1 MSVTGATVLVV
12 DDEPAVLDTVRDGL
26 AAHGYQV
33 LTAAGADEAIQVA
46 HGHAGTIALA
56 LIDVVMPG
64 ASGPQVAQR
73 LHETRPDLKVLFMS
87 GFSTEVVVVHGLTE
101 GDPLLVK
108 PFSLAT
114 LSRKVREI
122 LEYRSPFSRPPQP
135 PR

>member
-1 MSVTGATVLVV
+1 MSVAGATVLVV

-26 AAHGYQV
+26 MAHGYQV
-33 LTAAGADEAIQVA
+33 LTAAGPDQAIQVA
-46 HGHAGTIALA
+46 QAHAGTIALA

-64 ASGPQVAQR
+64 MSGPEVARR
-73 LHETRPDLKVLFMS
+73 LHESRPDLKVLFMS

-114 LSRKVREI
+114 LARKVHDV
-122 LEYRSPFSRPPQP
+122 LDYRSPFSRPP
-135 PR
+135 

>member
-1 MSVTGATVLVV
+1 MSVAGATVLVV

-26 AAHGYQV
+26 VAHGYQV
-33 LTAAGADEAIQVA
+33 LTAAGPDQAIQVA
-46 HGHAGTIALA
+46 QAHAGTIALA

-64 ASGPQVAQR
+64 MSGPEVARR
-73 LHETRPDLKVLFMS
+73 LHESRPDLKVLFMS

-114 LSRKVREI
+114 LARKVHDV
-122 LEYRSPFSRPPQP
+122 LDYRSPFSRPP
-135 PR
+135 

>member
-1 MSVTGATVLVV
+1 MSVAGATVLVV

-33 LTAAGADEAIQVA
+33 LTAAGPDEAIQVA
-46 HGHAGTIALA
+46 QAHAGTIALA

-64 ASGPQVAQR
+64 MSGPEVARR
-73 LHETRPDLKVLFMS
+73 LHESRPDLKVLFMS

-114 LSRKVREI
+114 LARKVHDV
-122 LEYRSPFSRPPQP
+122 LDYRSPFSRPP
-135 PR
+135 

>member
-1 MSVTGATVLVV
+1 MSVAGATILVV

-26 AAHGYQV
+26 MAHGYQV
-33 LTAAGADEAIQVA
+33 LTAAGPDQAIQVA
-46 HGHAGTIALA
+46 QAHAGTIALA

-64 ASGPQVAQR
+64 MSGPEVARR
-73 LHETRPDLKVLFMS
+73 LHESRPDLKVLFMS

-114 LSRKVREI
+114 LARKVHDV
-122 LEYRSPFSRPPQP
+122 LDYRSPFSRPP
-135 PR
+135 

>member
-1 MSVTGATVLVV
+1 MSAAGATVLVV

-26 AAHGYQV
+26 VAHGYQV
-33 LTAAGADEAIQVA
+33 LTAAGPDEAIQVA
-46 HGHAGTIALA
+46 HAHAGTIALA

-64 ASGPQVAQR
+64 MSGPEVARR

-114 LSRKVREI
+114 LGRKVHEV
-122 LEYRSPFSRPPQP
+122 LDYRSPFSRPPQP